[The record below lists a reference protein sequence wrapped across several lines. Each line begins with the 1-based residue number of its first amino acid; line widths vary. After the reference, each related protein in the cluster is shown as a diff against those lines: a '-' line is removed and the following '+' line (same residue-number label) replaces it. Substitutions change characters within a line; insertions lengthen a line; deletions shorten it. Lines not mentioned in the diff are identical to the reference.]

1 MKKTILTKKEEE
13 IMREFWDHTEPLGFI
28 SLSRL
33 LPEYNPNTMRG
44 VLRDLKKHGYLKNV
58 GTESDGIT
66 KTRTF
71 VPCISE
77 TEYAVRQI
85 ETTQIIPIAEKLI
98 ESVPSLNDLEQLK
111 AMIEKRE
118 EKLGGKK
125 K

>member
-1 MKKTILTKKEEE
+1 
-13 IMREFWDHTEPLGFI
+13 MRQFWDHSEPLGFI

-33 LPEYNPNTMRG
+33 LPDYNPNTMRV
-44 VLRDLKKHGYLKNV
+44 VLRDLKKYGYIKPV
-58 GTESDGIT
+58 DTESDGVT

-71 VPCISE
+71 VPCINE
-77 TEYAVRQI
+77 TEYAIRQI

-98 ESVPSLNDLEQLK
+98 ESVPSLKDLEQLK

-125 K
+125 